1 MVRNL
6 RVACWVH
13 SEIEALLSLSNFLS
27 SDSIFNMIGQV
38 AAIHLVHL
46 VCTVHLPSSCV
57 VLLVCV
63 CVRVCVC
70 VCVCVCA
77 CVCACMR
84 ACTCDPTIKKCS
96 VKPFY
101 S

>member
-70 VCVCVCA
+70 CLLYTSPSPRDA
-77 CVCACMR
+77 TLSRMPSSA
-84 ACTCDPTIKKCS
+84 
-96 VKPFY
+96 
-101 S
+101 